1 MVVTSYPPTNNNKAL
16 LAVAA
21 QEIRKDGKKS
31 DDSLAPDFVP
41 SVFSFTSSPR
51 KRKAEVALQRFQR
64 RQIFSKLKEDSKP
77 SHEEAKGLT
86 GKEVHEAGNCSNM
99 ENELPSE
106 SGSDTLSNTS
116 GMLDYEQGANVA
128 LDKDCKY
135 LREHNHPLNDNLSK
149 LSLTENTSRN
159 DEKVR
164 FYTEI
169 PAFTRGKKQ
178 LSMLETQDTREIASQ
193 RIHVERVIGLLRN
206 KYTMLQ
212 DTHPL
217 TMLQRDDSGLT
228 CLDKCVRVACA
239 LVNMCPSVVP
249 FD

>member
-1 MVVTSYPPTNNNKAL
+1 MWINAVKRAAAGSTSKVWKPSQHDRLCSAHF
-16 LAVAA
+16 
-21 QEIRKDGKKS
+21 ISGKKS

-51 KRKAEVALQRFQR
+51 KRKAEVTLQRFQR
-64 RQIFSKLKEDSKP
+64 RQNFSKLKEDSKP

-86 GKEVHEAGNCSNM
+86 GKEVHEAGNCSDM

-106 SGSDTLSNTS
+106 SDSDTLSITS
-116 GMLDYEQGANVA
+116 DMLDYEQGANVA

-135 LREHNHPLNDNLSK
+135 LREQNHHLNDNLSK
-149 LSLTENTSRN
+149 LSLTENAFQN
-159 DEKVR
+159 DEK
-164 FYTEI
+164 
-169 PAFTRGKKQ
+169 
-178 LSMLETQDTREIASQ
+178 DTREIASQ

-217 TMLQRDDSGLT
+217 TMLQSDDSGLT

>member
-1 MVVTSYPPTNNNKAL
+1 MWINAVKRAAAGSTSKVWKPSQHDRLCSAHF
-16 LAVAA
+16 
-21 QEIRKDGKKS
+21 ISGKKS

-64 RQIFSKLKEDSKP
+64 RQNFSKLKEDSKP
-77 SHEEAKGLT
+77 SHEEAKG
-86 GKEVHEAGNCSNM
+86 NCSDM

-106 SGSDTLSNTS
+106 SDSDTLSITS
-116 GMLDYEQGANVA
+116 DMLDYEQGANVA

-135 LREHNHPLNDNLSK
+135 LREQNHHLNDNLSK
-149 LSLTENTSRN
+149 LSLTENAFQN
-159 DEKVR
+159 DEK
-164 FYTEI
+164 
-169 PAFTRGKKQ
+169 
-178 LSMLETQDTREIASQ
+178 
-193 RIHVERVIGLLRN
+193 
-206 KYTMLQ
+206 

-217 TMLQRDDSGLT
+217 TMLQSDDSGLT